1 MLFAIYCIDKPDTA
15 AAREKHLK
23 EHREYLDKYVDKIF
37 FSGPLQTDDASASIG
52 SLFVVNVKDKA
63 EAQAYI
69 ENETFYQNGIFDKV
83 TITRMR
89 KGRFRADLVDAV

>member
-15 AAREKHLK
+15 AIREKHLK
-23 EHREYLDKYVDKIF
+23 VHRDYLDTHVDKIF
-37 FSGPLQTDDASASIG
+37 FSGPLQTDDASASLG
-52 SLFVVNVKDKA
+52 SLFIVNVKDKA

-69 ENETFYQNGIFDKV
+69 ENETFYQNGVFEKV

-89 KGRFRADLVDAV
+89 KGRFRAELVDAV